1 MQQILEIHKKNKEQN
16 QNTEDSEQLIDE
28 TTPPQEKDQQW
39 LDQKL
44 QKFSGVNDGQDTVG
58 ERGQLLEDEQKE
70 VIEVD
75 SASYI
80 KLYALSGGFLTL
92 AILCSF

>member
-1 MQQILEIHKKNKEQN
+1 M
-16 QNTEDSEQLIDE
+16 DE
-28 TTPPQEKDQQW
+28 SVLPQEKNQQW

-44 QKFSGVNDGQDTVG
+44 KKFSGVNDGQDTVG

-75 SASYI
+75 SASYM

-92 AILCSF
+92 VTLCLL